1 MIMKRIFFKGP
12 WSQQSPHADKR
23 HAHSHSPGSHR
34 GAQKATRACADA
46 AASVTETRALQSC
59 GMTGWGGNSI
69 KADLKSGAA
78 SEITAGEEAGAF
90 KVRI

>member
-1 MIMKRIFFKGP
+1 MITKRIFFKGP

-23 HAHSHSPGSHR
+23 HAHSHSPGSHQ
-34 GAQKATRACADA
+34 GAQKATRAL
-46 AASVTETRALQSC
+46 VTETRALQSC